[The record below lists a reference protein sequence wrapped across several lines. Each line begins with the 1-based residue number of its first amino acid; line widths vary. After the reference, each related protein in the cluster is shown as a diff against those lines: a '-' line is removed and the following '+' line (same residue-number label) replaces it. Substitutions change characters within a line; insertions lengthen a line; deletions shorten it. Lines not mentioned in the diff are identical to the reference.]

1 MPANPRGCGPV
12 IANAFCNFWRQLEY
26 PGDVIV
32 RSYVGALGQ
41 RSFDMFHELLRTD
54 GGDTVYANG
63 GATVVWVDFPAQRSV
78 PLPAALRQRLAEGVT

>member
-1 MPANPRGCGPV
+1 M
-12 IANAFCNFWRQLEY
+12 
-26 PGDVIV
+26 IV
-32 RSYVGALGQ
+32 RSYVGAIGQ

-78 PLPAALRQRLAEGVT
+78 PLPDALRQRLAEGVT